1 MQAISCARSEAAELR
16 REVSRLRGEE
26 VALREMGSEEL
37 AALASQLE
45 AALGRVRAAHALVS
59 LVILH

>member
-1 MQAISCARSEAAELR
+1 MQAISCARSEAAVLR

-26 VALREMGSEEL
+26 GALGKMGSEEL
-37 AALASQLE
+37 ATLASQLE

-59 LVILH
+59 LIMLH